1 MAEVGVGGVVEVV
14 EVEGGL
20 ETVRVR
26 RSVKG
31 GFRGGDGDDG
41 GGAVG
46 VSSAVFA
53 VPIGRTR
60 HGAPQGGS
68 GRSAWV
74 SEAAVDWGRSKHVSG
89 GGGGGVHVEEPV
101 LGAHSDSAYFT
112 LLYARDRDWRRGKC
126 YSTSTQFHSLN

>member
-26 RSVKG
+26 RSVEG
-31 GFRGGDGDDG
+31 GFRGGDGDGG

-53 VPIGRTR
+53 VPIGRAR
-60 HGAPQGGS
+60 HGAPKGGS

-74 SEAAVDWGRSKHVSG
+74 SEAAVDWGRSKHVRG

-101 LGAHSDSAYFT
+101 LGAHSDSAHFT
-112 LLYARDRDWRRGKC
+112 LLYAHPHC
-126 YSTSTQFHSLN
+126 

>member
-26 RSVKG
+26 RSVEG

-53 VPIGRTR
+53 VPIGRAR
-60 HGAPQGGS
+60 HGAPKGGS

-74 SEAAVDWGRSKHVSG
+74 SEAAVDWGRSKHVRG

-101 LGAHSDSAYFT
+101 LGAHSDSAHFT
-112 LLYARDRDWRRGKC
+112 LLYARDGDWRRGKC
-126 YSTSTQFHSLN
+126 YSTSTVLI